1 MQAASEGSGDQSFA
15 KGQMGKSL
23 EYCVCVVGG
32 GVLEQLRTR
41 NNVTGVRFFP

>member
-15 KGQMGKSL
+15 KGRMGKSL
-23 EYCVCVVGG
+23 EHCRG